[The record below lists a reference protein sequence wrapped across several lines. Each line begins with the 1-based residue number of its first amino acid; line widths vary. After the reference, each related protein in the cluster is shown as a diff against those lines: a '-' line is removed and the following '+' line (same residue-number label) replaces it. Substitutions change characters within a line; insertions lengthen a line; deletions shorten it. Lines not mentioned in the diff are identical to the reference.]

1 MELFEIPY
9 QLGTKKK
16 HLQKV
21 AKFEKTNIVNMQLA
35 AGEEIPAHD
44 ADADVLIVVNSGR
57 VEFTVEGTVA
67 EVSPGVMMRMT
78 PKEKHSLRAV
88 EDSNFLV
95 IQIKQ

>member
-1 MELFEIPY
+1 MELLEMPY
-9 QLGTKKK
+9 LLVNKKK
-16 HLQKV
+16 HVQKV

-35 AGEEIPAHD
+35 AGEEIPEHD
-44 ADADVLIVVNSGR
+44 ADADVLIIVNSGR
-57 VEFTVEGTVA
+57 VEFTAEGTIA

-78 PKEKHSLRAV
+78 PKEKHSLRAL